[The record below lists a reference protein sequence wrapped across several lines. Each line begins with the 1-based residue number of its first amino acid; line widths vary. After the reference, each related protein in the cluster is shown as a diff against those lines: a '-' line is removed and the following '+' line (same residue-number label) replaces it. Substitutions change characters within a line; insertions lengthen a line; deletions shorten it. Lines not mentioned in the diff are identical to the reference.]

1 MALLACKVSK
11 GLRDAEV
18 TVEVSDYS
26 GRREFL
32 PVEGEMIEQQGDQS
46 YLPVT
51 ILQLDKVKKAAVV
64 SLPVEADSG
73 AHGIWVKLS
82 NLKDYSEAPA

>member
-1 MALLACKVSK
+1 MALLECKVSK

-18 TVEVSDYS
+18 TVELSDYS

-32 PVEGEMIEQQGDQS
+32 PVDGDMIERQGDQS

-51 ILQLDKVKKAAVV
+51 VLQIDKAKKAAIV

-73 AHGIWVKLS
+73 AHRIWVKLS
-82 NLKDYSEAPA
+82 NLKDYSEATT

>member
-1 MALLACKVSK
+1 MALLECEVSK

-26 GRREFL
+26 GRREFP
-32 PVEGEMIEQQGDQS
+32 PVDGAMIEQQGDQS

-51 ILQLDKVKKAAVV
+51 VLQLDKAKRAAVV

-73 AHGIWVKLS
+73 AHRIWAKLS
-82 NLKDYSEAPA
+82 KLKDESEA